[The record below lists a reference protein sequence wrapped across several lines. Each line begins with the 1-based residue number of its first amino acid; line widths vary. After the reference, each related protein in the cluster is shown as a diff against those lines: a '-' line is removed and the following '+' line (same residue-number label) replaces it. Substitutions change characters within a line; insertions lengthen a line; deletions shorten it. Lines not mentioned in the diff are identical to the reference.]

1 MLGAVGVST
10 SLWGRCFAVPSVDE
24 CMPLVEKMYNEGR
37 PVKEIAKMC
46 GNSMSTVYK
55 ALDRLEAMGRVKRRK
70 GRYKRHRRLTENEL
84 REIEKLYREGA
95 SIYEIAK
102 RLDRPESTIYYALKR
117 LGLK

>member
-1 MLGAVGVST
+1 M
-10 SLWGRCFAVPSVDE
+10 PSVEE
-24 CMPLVEKMYNEGR
+24 CMPIVEKMYREGK

-46 GNSMSTVYK
+46 SNSMSTVYK

-70 GRYKRHRRLTENEL
+70 GHYKRHRRLTEE
-84 REIEKLYREGA
+84 EIEEIKKLYLEGA

-117 LGLK
+117 LGLKK

>member
-1 MLGAVGVST
+1 
-10 SLWGRCFAVPSVDE
+10 VPSVEE
-24 CMPLVEKMYNEGR
+24 CMPIVEKMYREGK

-46 GNSMSTVYK
+46 SNSMSTVYK

-70 GRYKRHRRLTENEL
+70 GHYKRHRRLTEE
-84 REIEKLYREGA
+84 EIEEIKKLYLEGA

-117 LGLK
+117 LGLKK

>member
-1 MLGAVGVST
+1 
-10 SLWGRCFAVPSVDE
+10 VPSVEE
-24 CMPLVEKMYNEGR
+24 CMPIVEKMYNEGK

-70 GRYKRHRRLTENEL
+70 GHYKRHRRLTPE
-84 REIEKLYREGA
+84 EIEAIKKLYLEGA

-102 RLDRPESTIYYALKR
+102 RLNRPESTIYYALKR
-117 LGLK
+117 LGLKK

>member
-1 MLGAVGVST
+1 
-10 SLWGRCFAVPSVDE
+10 
-24 CMPLVEKMYNEGR
+24 MPIVEKMYREGK

-46 GNSMSTVYK
+46 SNSMSTVYK

-70 GRYKRHRRLTENEL
+70 GHYKRHRRLTEE
-84 REIEKLYREGA
+84 EIEEIKKLYLEGA

-117 LGLK
+117 LGLKK